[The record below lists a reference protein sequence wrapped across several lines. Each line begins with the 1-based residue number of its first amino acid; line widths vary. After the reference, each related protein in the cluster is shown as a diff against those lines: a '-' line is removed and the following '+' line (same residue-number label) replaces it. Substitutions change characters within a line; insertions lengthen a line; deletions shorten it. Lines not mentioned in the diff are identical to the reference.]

1 VSQVAAGPRRRRRWA
16 FVVTALLLGSVLAAA
31 LVELAFRW
39 FWTLPPWFAEL
50 QQAGMYAATADGDI
64 ALQPGYRGTLK
75 VDTET
80 TVVINTLGMRG
91 QEVAPK
97 QDGERRLLVLGD
109 SMVWGYGVEVGQALP
124 AQLAMALAAAGLPN
138 VVGNG
143 GVPGYGS
150 KHAALHLARLD
161 RPFGADAF
169 LVCACLGNDAMDDLQ
184 PERTVFAGLML
195 QGTWARLVAASWR
208 GRLAY
213 RSRAALWFESWL
225 FTNRPQSS
233 LLALVP
239 PDPDEVVRLA
249 GLPTDRTFA
258 GLFLDV
264 ADADTSWQDGAPP
277 VVPRL
282 LGNLKSSLQAM
293 QLAADGRP
301 LVLLLLPT
309 SWQVMPARWLTK
321 LRELGFDPA
330 RFERGAYQQRCIAIA
345 KELGIPAFDATP
357 ILQATADP
365 GAQFVSDGAHY
376 SAAGHATLAQW
387 LGTALLPHL
396 RR

>member
-1 VSQVAAGPRRRRRWA
+1 
-16 FVVTALLLGSVLAAA
+16 
-31 LVELAFRW
+31 
-39 FWTLPPWFAEL
+39 
-50 QQAGMYAATADGDI
+50 
-64 ALQPGYRGTLK
+64 
-75 VDTET
+75 
-80 TVVINTLGMRG
+80 
-91 QEVAPK
+91 
-97 QDGERRLLVLGD
+97 
-109 SMVWGYGVEVGQALP
+109 
-124 AQLAMALAAAGLPN
+124 AGLTAADAP
-138 VVGNG
+138 VTVGNG

-150 KHAALHLARLD
+150 KHAAQHLRRLD
-161 RPFGADAF
+161 RRFAADAF

-195 QGTWARLVAASWR
+195 QGTWARLVATSWR

-225 FTNRPQSS
+225 FTNHPASS

-239 PDPDEVVRLA
+239 PDPDEALRLQ

-264 ADADTSWQDGAPP
+264 ADPVTSWPDGAPP

-282 LGNLKSSLQAM
+282 LANLKGSLQAM

-309 SWQVMPARWLTK
+309 SWQVMPARWDAK

-330 RFERGAYQQRCIAIA
+330 RFERGAYQRRCLELA

-365 GAQFVSDGAHY
+365 ATQFLSDGAHY

-387 LGTALLPHL
+387 LARALPPVL